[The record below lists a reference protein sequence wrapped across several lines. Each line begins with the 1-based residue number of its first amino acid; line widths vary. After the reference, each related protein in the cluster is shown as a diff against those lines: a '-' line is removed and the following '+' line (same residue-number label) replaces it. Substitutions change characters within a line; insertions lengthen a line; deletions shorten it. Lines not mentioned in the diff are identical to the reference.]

1 MLISARNNQFLFNF
15 PRNFI
20 PKEISDKYKPYL
32 NRMPGN
38 MITEP
43 IDFLNYG
50 IQSLNL
56 PGPTQEEV
64 EQKPFPGNAQKWRGA
79 LPLSTTNEPMEVT
92 ITMQAF
98 DGYVNYW
105 MAREIFQHYYVL
117 DGKTPFVPEGV
128 GIQIMDSQGN
138 IFVTAKMKRMIF
150 KSLSALD
157 LNFSSN
163 TVEFQTFD
171 MTFVYNDL
179 DIVVDLD

>member
-1 MLISARNNQFLFNF
+1 MLISARNNQFLFNL
-15 PRNFI
+15 PRKFVPTHI
-20 PKEISDKYKPYL
+20 ADKYRPYL
-32 NRMPGN
+32 NKMPGN

-56 PGPTQEEV
+56 PGPSFDPVQQV
-64 EQKPFPGNAQKWRGA
+64 DYPGNVQKWRSSM
-79 LPLSTTNEPMEVT
+79 PISTTRDPKEMT

-105 MAREIFQHYYVL
+105 MATEIFDWYYTR

-128 GIQIMDSQGN
+128 GLQVMDFEGN
-138 IFVTAKMKRMIF
+138 VYVTARINRMILS
-150 KSLSALD
+150 SLSALD

-163 TVEFQTFD
+163 TVEFQTFN
-171 MTFVYNDL
+171 MTFTYNDL
-179 DIVVDLD
+179 EIVINLD

>member
-1 MLISARNNQFLFNF
+1 MLLSARNNQFIYNL
-15 PRNFI
+15 PRTFI
-20 PKEISDKYKPYL
+20 PEHLVKKYKPYL
-32 NRMPGN
+32 NKMPGN

-56 PGPTQEEV
+56 PGPTFDPV
-64 EQKPFPGNAQKWRGA
+64 EQIDYPGHHRKWRSS
-79 LPLSTTNEPMEVT
+79 LPLSTTRDPKEMT
-92 ITMQAF
+92 LTMQAF

-105 MAREIFQHYYVL
+105 MAVEIFDYYYTR
-117 DGKTPFVPEGV
+117 DGKTAYVPEGV
-128 GIQIMDSQGN
+128 GVQIMDSEG
-138 IFVTAKMKRMIF
+138 IVYVSAKMNRMLF
-150 KSLSALD
+150 QSVSALD

-179 DIVVDLD
+179 EIVVNLD

>member
-1 MLISARNNQFLFNF
+1 
-15 PRNFI
+15 
-20 PKEISDKYKPYL
+20 
-32 NRMPGN
+32 MPGN

-56 PGPTQEEV
+56 PGPSFQPV
-64 EQKPFPGNAQKWRGA
+64 EQTDYPGNVKKWRSS
-79 LPLSTTNEPMEVT
+79 LPLSTTRDPKECT

-98 DGYVNYW
+98 DGYINYW
-105 MAREIFQHYYVL
+105 MAVEIFDHYYAL
-117 DGKTPFVPEGV
+117 DGKTPYVPEGV
-128 GIQIMDSQGN
+128 GIQIMDSEGN
-138 IFVTAKMKRMIF
+138 IFVTARMHRML
-150 KSLSALD
+150 LSGLTALD

-179 DIVVDLD
+179 EIVVNLD